1 MGRSKKGKCLL
12 VRQNPESFNYWWG
25 VVQNSTARVTYQEF
39 FDWSGMSIPSP
50 WKKSWSWNVSQIMV
64 IHDQEGKPWEMELV
78 TEALQCQPVSPEK
91 GVSLNCSH
99 SNHSLLWT
107 LRKLRMQDH
116 RPQLAKVYKIWLNES
131 WLLHLLL
138 HRKALNFLAWD
149 AASCVWSSIILSK
162 IGTFPRGTK
171 EVSTFKNTS
180 TKSRHSMEYPS
191 DKQNGSP
198 PPTRLW

>member
-1 MGRSKKGKCLL
+1 
-12 VRQNPESFNYWWG
+12 
-25 VVQNSTARVTYQEF
+25 
-39 FDWSGMSIPSP
+39 
-50 WKKSWSWNVSQIMV
+50 
-64 IHDQEGKPWEMELV
+64 MELV
-78 TEALQCQPVSPEK
+78 IEALQCDPVSPEK

-180 TKSRHSMEYPS
+180 TKSRHSTEYPS
-191 DKQNGSP
+191 DKQKRP
-198 PPTRLW
+198 PSSHKIVVGTLRARDCNREELILNLQWICFCDFNLFCCFCYCKHT